1 MVSVIRLL
9 QFYYRQV
16 REEREENLIFFLAT
30 LAVFAVNLLLFKQKG
45 CPRNGQPVFSGMKN
59 YAFHLAQGDIS
70 IRIMRMAMVIGT
82 IGKAEVYFMGVI
94 LGQRHGFVNGVFR
107 W

>member
-1 MVSVIRLL
+1 
-9 QFYYRQV
+9 
-16 REEREENLIFFLAT
+16 
-30 LAVFAVNLLLFKQKG
+30 
-45 CPRNGQPVFSGMKN
+45 MKN

-94 LGQRHGFVNGVFR
+94 LGQRHRFVNGVLFR
-107 W
+107 